1 MATITRCGIKKD
13 IFKLFDSL
21 EDEGEKLSSIAVQ
34 EQNPVYRAMCVRNE
48 EESLLLSDAEIHDAF
63 FGVDEAIRDNLFLD
77 ESPTMDIANDITFTM
92 SQQTKSPFRRR
103 RIL

>member
-21 EDEGEKLSSIAVQ
+21 EDEGKKLSSIAVQ
-34 EQNPVYRAMCVRNE
+34 EQNPVYRAMCVRNDADFCE
-48 EESLLLSDAEIHDAF
+48 LSDEIIHDAF
-63 FGVDEAIRDNLFLD
+63 FGVDKAIQENLFLD
-77 ESPTMDIANDITFTM
+77 ESPTMDLANDITFTM
-92 SQQTKSPFRRR
+92 SQQNKSPFRRR